1 MHYDKAKL
9 GVGDKYQ
16 SRDHGLVHQG
26 ELLLQLLWK
35 LDLDK

>member
-1 MHYDKAKL
+1 MNYDKAKL

-16 SRDHGLVHQG
+16 SRDHGLVHQR
-26 ELLLQLLWK
+26 ELPLQLLWK